1 MAKDLV
7 RTRSNIKRFYEMAAQ
22 ISAISLRL
30 QTLKSSQDMAKTMA
44 GAGKLM
50 QKCNKKMNI
59 PAMQKIVMEFEKNSE
74 ILDMKAEM
82 INDSIDDAMAD
93 ENEEEETDNV
103 VAKVLDE
110 IGISVGESMNGL
122 TVIQNTNSANEKNR
136 SEAER
141 TLQERLSNLQK

>member
-1 MAKDLV
+1 
-7 RTRSNIKRFYEMAAQ
+7 MAAQ

-50 QKCNKKMNI
+50 QKCNQKMNL
-59 PAMQKIVMEFEKNSE
+59 PAMQKIMMDFEKNSE

-82 INDSIDDAMAD
+82 INESIDDAMAD
-93 ENEEEETDNV
+93 ENEEQETENV
-103 VAKVLDE
+103 VSRVLDE
-110 IGISVGESMNGL
+110 IGITIGESMNGL
-122 TVIQNTNSANEKNR
+122 AVVKSTAGDKEKTR
-136 SEAER
+136 SDAER

>member
-1 MAKDLV
+1 
-7 RTRSNIKRFYEMAAQ
+7 MAAQ

-50 QKCNKKMNI
+50 QKCNQKMNL
-59 PAMQKIVMEFEKNSE
+59 PAMQKIMMDFEKNSE

-82 INDSIDDAMAD
+82 INESIDDAMAD
-93 ENEEEETDNV
+93 ENEEQETENV
-103 VAKVLDE
+103 VSRVLDE
-110 IGISVGESMNGL
+110 IGITVGESMNGL
-122 TVIQNTNSANEKNR
+122 AVVKSSAGDKEKTRND
-136 SEAER
+136 AER